1 MNKAV
6 AIALIGLTA
15 AVAVDARAQGSL
27 MDMGKGLLQNQT
39 GVTLP
44 QSGGSR
50 GAGLSSTDIGA
61 GLKEA
66 LKVAAERVT
75 GRLGSADGFNADPSV
90 HIPLPEKLKMA
101 QQGLK
106 AAGQSALL
114 DDLEVKL
121 NRSAEAA
128 APRAKQIF
136 WDALSAMSLDD
147 AKSILNGPRDAAT
160 QYFKRAMS
168 PDLKTA
174 MRPVVDRTVADS
186 GAVKAY
192 GAATA
197 AASALPMIGQTV
209 QGAPGQLTEHVL
221 DYALSGLFK
230 YLGDEEAAIRSDPAK
245 RSTELLRKVFGG

>member
-1 MNKAV
+1 MKKT
-6 AIALIGLTA
+6 AILLVLACTA
-15 AVAVDARAQGSL
+15 AAPVLAQGSL
-27 MDMGKGLLQNQT
+27 MEMGKSMLQSQT
-39 GVTLP
+39 GVGLP
-44 QSGGSR
+44 QGGGSR
-50 GAGLSSTDIGA
+50 GTGLSAAEIGS

-75 GRLGSADGFNADPSV
+75 GRLGTADGFNADPAI

-114 DDLEVKL
+114 DDLELKL

-128 APRAKQIF
+128 APKAKQIF
-136 WDALSAMSLDD
+136 WNALSGMSLEDG
-147 AKSILNGPRDAAT
+147 KSILNGPKDAAT

-168 PDLKTA
+168 PELKTA
-174 MRPVVDRTVADS
+174 MRPVVERTVADS

-192 GAATA
+192 SAATA
-197 AASALPMIGQTV
+197 SASALPMIGQAV
-209 QGAPGQLTEHVL
+209 QGGPGQLTDHVL
-221 DYALSGLFK
+221 DYALTGLFK
-230 YLGDEEAAIRSDPAK
+230 YLADEEAAIRSDPAK